1 MSNGK
6 PGLQTRDAVRIASD
20 LYNALARGDRAAL
33 DALLHPNFEGQATEG
48 LPLDLGGSYSGPA
61 NMRRQFWGQIAKHF
75 DARAAPQSFHALDDG
90 RLMVSGRYIGEAR
103 TTGKALDAE
112 FIHVLG
118 FSGDKIDRLV
128 QLTDSVRW
136 QDALTTADGQL
147 ETIDFS
153 IVDGLATICLN
164 RPDARNAIDMQLA
177 TDLLEAARRCTGDG
191 TVRAVLIKGNGPAL
205 TVGGDIEY
213 FTEADPTQYG
223 ELFRRMT
230 SPFHE
235 AFRILSRLDAP
246 IVTAAHGSVAGGGL
260 GFVYAADIAIAAEG
274 TKFATAFAGLGLSGD
289 GGGTWYL
296 PRLVGP
302 RRAAQMYLQNR
313 VLDATEAL
321 EWGLISEVVAADRL
335 DEYAHSVAAALAAGP
350 TRALGRM
357 RDLLRTSW
365 SNTLSEQFLE
375 ESEGIAHTGAT
386 EDCANAI
393 ESFLG
398 KRRPIFEGR

>member
-1 MSNGK
+1 
-6 PGLQTRDAVRIASD
+6 
-20 LYNALARGDRAAL
+20 
-33 DALLHPNFEGQATEG
+33 
-48 LPLDLGGSYSGPA
+48 
-61 NMRRQFWGQIAKHF
+61 
-75 DARAAPQSFHALDDG
+75 
-90 RLMVSGRYIGEAR
+90 MVSGRYIGEAR